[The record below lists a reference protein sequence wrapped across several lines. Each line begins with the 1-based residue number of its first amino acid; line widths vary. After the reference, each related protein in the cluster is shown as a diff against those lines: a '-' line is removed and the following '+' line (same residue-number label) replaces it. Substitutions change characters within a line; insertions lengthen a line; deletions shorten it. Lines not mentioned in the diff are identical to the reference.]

1 MILIHSQ
8 SYITNLNSVMT
19 GITTPTRKSLIFIQW
34 HYYKSEFMFFSIID
48 SKYRDLLLTLRSQTD
63 LQTTPVG

>member
-19 GITTPTRKSLIFIQW
+19 GITTPTRKVS
-34 HYYKSEFMFFSIID
+34 SSFSGIII
-48 SKYRDLLLTLRSQTD
+48 RVNLCF
-63 LQTTPVG
+63 